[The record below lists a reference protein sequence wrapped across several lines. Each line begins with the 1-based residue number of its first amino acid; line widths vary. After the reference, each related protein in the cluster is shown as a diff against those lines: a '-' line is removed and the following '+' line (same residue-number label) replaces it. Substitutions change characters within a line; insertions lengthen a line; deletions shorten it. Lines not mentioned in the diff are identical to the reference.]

1 MSERRRLD
9 IIETSLAGM
18 IGSFEDLNGKI
29 ASLVETVAALERKV
43 KTLSKPK
50 TRAKKVKD
58 E

>member
-1 MSERRRLD
+1 MSERRRLNVLED
-9 IIETSLAGM
+9 SVVDLWMGM
-18 IGSFEDLNGKI
+18 EGLNGKI